1 MRNLMANEL
10 QEKYKRTQAAEEKLK
25 DIEISENDKN
35 FIIKELMRQT
45 RNLDQI
51 GSYIDILQEQ
61 AKPGQPISVDDLK
74 QLRLISQE

>member
-74 QLRLISQE
+74 QLRLIS

>member
-35 FIIKELMRQT
+35 FILKELMRQT
-45 RNLDQI
+45 RNLD
-51 GSYIDILQEQ
+51 
-61 AKPGQPISVDDLK
+61 
-74 QLRLISQE
+74 